1 LIRPPDIL
9 GRWLPAGMQLGTATA
24 AIVMLIGLTLG
35 QPSLTWAGLLLLT
48 LVPALQLSVVAI
60 GFASLGEVRSS
71 LVAGSVLILLLA
83 GLAAAAL
90 LGGG

>member
-1 LIRPPDIL
+1 VTSAPDIL

-24 AIVMLIGLTLG
+24 ALVLVMGLALG

-48 LVPALQLSVVAI
+48 LVPALQLSVAAL

-71 LVAGSVLILLLA
+71 VVAGAVLILLLA
-83 GLAAAAL
+83 ALAAAAL

>member
-1 LIRPPDIL
+1 MTSPPDIL
-9 GRWLPAGMQLGTATA
+9 GRWLPAGMQLGTASA
-24 AIVMLIGLTLG
+24 ALVMLMGLTLG
-35 QPSLTWAGLLLLT
+35 QPPLTWAGLLLLT
-48 LVPALQLSVVAI
+48 LVPALQLSVAAI

-71 LVAGSVLILLLA
+71 LVVGTVLILLLA